1 MSEQDKKTE
10 RRLRT
15 ALHAA
20 GSEAPAPADLWGRI
34 KPRLEGSTTTSTW
47 WQRRWASLAVGAAAT
62 VVLAVGAT
70 GIVLV
75 AAGLTAGNGDGL
87 LVAGDE
93 NSFNLAIRSDDSAG
107 LFEYLDV
114 DDGADTRLLRALEEE
129 QSLTALTV
137 PAPQPTGTPA
147 PSIVRGPSG
156 SPGPVGT
163 RGPATSPSGDA
174 QDFPVFNSERQ
185 VISQASLTVEV
196 EDVGT
201 AITELR
207 AFVESVGGFIEHVST
222 TDGPQ
227 PGRGSATIR
236 VPAEQFNHT
245 IDRIEAFGEVL
256 GQSLG
261 QTDVTGDAIDLAAQL
276 RSERS
281 AEASL
286 LKLLD
291 RAVSVSDV
299 LTVERELGRVRANVE
314 RLQGQLDFIERSVAL
329 ATITVTLA
337 LPPDPTASAPSASL
351 RIEVRDVERSV
362 RRIRDLVDQAGGT
375 MGQVVTVS
383 TQQDGQE
390 AFLSFLVPASA
401 FDSVLTSLVG
411 DGVVLHREVR
421 SDGRLPKDEPDKD
434 AQARITTELQSP
446 EEADPWRS
454 IGIPV
459 GGALV
464 VLSLVGALTLAFRA
478 RRRV

>member
-1 MSEQDKKTE
+1 MSEQDEKTE

-20 GSEAPAPADLWGRI
+20 GSEAPAPADLWVRI

-93 NSFNLAIRSDDSAG
+93 NSVSVVIRSNDSAG
-107 LFEYLDV
+107 LPDV
-114 DDGADTRLLRALEEE
+114 DDGADTRLSRALEQE
-129 QSLTALTV
+129 QSGAFLKDPDPPTAT
-137 PAPQPTGTPA
+137 PAPQNFL
-147 PSIVRGPSG
+147 GPSG

-163 RGPATSPSGDA
+163 RGPAPSPSGDA

-329 ATITVTLA
+329 ATITVTFA

-411 DGVVLHREVR
+411 DGVVLHQEVR
-421 SDGRLPKDEPDKD
+421 SDGRLPKDKPDED

-446 EEADPWRS
+446 EEANPWRS

>member
-1 MSEQDKKTE
+1 MSEQDEKTE

-20 GSEAPAPADLWGRI
+20 GSEAPAPADLWVRI
-34 KPRLEGSTTTSTW
+34 KPRLEGSTTTSSW

-107 LFEYLDV
+107 LPDV
-114 DDGADTRLLRALEEE
+114 DDGADTRLSRALEQE
-129 QSLTALTV
+129 QSGAFLADPDPPTAT
-137 PAPQPTGTPA
+137 PAPQIVWGPA
-147 PSIVRGPSG
+147 G

-163 RGPATSPSGDA
+163 RGPAPSPSGDA

-329 ATITVTLA
+329 ATITVTFA

-411 DGVVLHREVR
+411 DGVVLHQEVR
-421 SDGRLPKDEPDKD
+421 SDGRLPKDKPDED

-446 EEADPWRS
+446 EEANPWRS

>member
-1 MSEQDKKTE
+1 MSEQDEKTE
-10 RRLRT
+10 RRLRA

-20 GSEAPAPADLWGRI
+20 GSEAPAPADLWVRI

-62 VVLAVGAT
+62 VVLTVGAT

-75 AAGLTAGNGDGL
+75 AAGLTAGSGDGL
-87 LVAGDE
+87 LVVGDE
-93 NSFNLAIRSDDSAG
+93 NSFSFAIRSDDSAG
-107 LFEYLDV
+107 LPDG
-114 DDGADTRLLRALEEE
+114 DDGADTRLSRALERE
-129 QSLTALTV
+129 QSGALADPDPPTAT
-137 PAPQPTGTPA
+137 PAPQNFLGPA
-147 PSIVRGPSG
+147 G

-163 RGPATSPSGDA
+163 RGPAPSPSGDA
-174 QDFPVFNSERQ
+174 QDFLVFNSERQ

-256 GQSLG
+256 GQNLG

-329 ATITVTLA
+329 ATITVTFA

-401 FDSVLTSLVG
+401 FDGVLTSLVG
-411 DGVVLHREVR
+411 DGVVLHQEVR
-421 SDGRLPKDEPDKD
+421 SDGRLPKDKPDED
-434 AQARITTELQSP
+434 AQARITTELQSL
-446 EEADPWRS
+446 EEANPWRS

>member
-1 MSEQDKKTE
+1 MSEQDEKTE

-20 GSEAPAPADLWGRI
+20 GSEAPAPADLWVRI

-62 VVLAVGAT
+62 VVLTVGAT

-75 AAGLTAGNGDGL
+75 AAGLTAGSGDGL

-93 NSFNLAIRSDDSAG
+93 NSVSVVIRSNDSAG
-107 LFEYLDV
+107 LPDV
-114 DDGADTRLLRALEEE
+114 DDGADTRLSRALEQD
-129 QSLTALTV
+129 QSGAFLKDPDPPTAT
-137 PAPQPTGTPA
+137 PAPQIVWGPA
-147 PSIVRGPSG
+147 G

-163 RGPATSPSGDA
+163 RGPAPSPSGDA

-329 ATITVTLA
+329 ATITVTFA

-383 TQQDGQE
+383 NQQDGQE

-411 DGVVLHREVR
+411 DGVVLHQEVR
-421 SDGRLPKDEPDKD
+421 SDGRLPKDNPDED

-446 EEADPWRS
+446 EEANPWRS

>member
-1 MSEQDKKTE
+1 MSEQDEKTE

-20 GSEAPAPADLWGRI
+20 GSEAPAPADLWVRI

-114 DDGADTRLLRALEEE
+114 DDGADTLVSRALEER
-129 QSLTALTV
+129 QSGTWRTA
-137 PAPQPTGTPA
+137 P
-147 PSIVRGPSG
+147 
-156 SPGPVGT
+156 
-163 RGPATSPSGDA
+163 SPSGDA

-261 QTDVTGDAIDLAAQL
+261 QIDVTGDAIDLAAQL

-329 ATITVTLA
+329 ATIMVTFA

-411 DGVVLHREVR
+411 DGVVLHQEVR
-421 SDGRLPKDEPDKD
+421 SDGRLPKDKPDED

-446 EEADPWRS
+446 EEANPWRS

>member
-1 MSEQDKKTE
+1 MSEQDEKTE

-20 GSEAPAPADLWGRI
+20 GSEAPAPADLWVRI

-47 WQRRWASLAVGAAAT
+47 WQRPWASLAVGAAAT
-62 VVLAVGAT
+62 VVLTVGAI

-75 AAGLTAGNGDGL
+75 AAGLTAGSGDGL
-87 LVAGDE
+87 LGAGDE
-93 NSFNLAIRSDDSAG
+93 NSVSFAIRSDDSAG
-107 LFEYLDV
+107 LPYV
-114 DDGADTRLLRALEEE
+114 DDGADTRLSRALEEE
-129 QSLTALTV
+129 QWDALADPPTAT
-137 PAPQPTGTPA
+137 PAPQIVLGPA
-147 PSIVRGPSG
+147 G
-156 SPGPVGT
+156 SQGPVGT
-163 RGPATSPSGDA
+163 RGPAPSPSGDA
-174 QDFPVFNSERQ
+174 QDFRVFNSERQ

-207 AFVESVGGFIEHVST
+207 VFVESVGGFIEHVST

-245 IDRIEAFGEVL
+245 LDRIEAFGEVL

-314 RLQGQLDFIERSVAL
+314 RLQGRLDFIERSVAL
-329 ATITVTLA
+329 ATITVTFA

-351 RIEVRDVERSV
+351 GIEVRDVERSV

-411 DGVVLHREVR
+411 DGVVLHQEVR
-421 SDGRLPKDEPDKD
+421 SDGRLPKDKPDKD

-446 EEADPWRS
+446 EEANPWRS

-459 GGALV
+459 GGVLV

>member
-1 MSEQDKKTE
+1 MSEQDEKTE

-20 GSEAPAPADLWGRI
+20 GSEAPAPADLWVRI
-34 KPRLEGSTTTSTW
+34 KPRLEGSTPTSTW

-62 VVLAVGAT
+62 VVLTVGAT

-75 AAGLTAGNGDGL
+75 AAGLTAGSGDGL
-87 LVAGDE
+87 LVAGDA
-93 NSFNLAIRSDDSAG
+93 NSVSFTIRSDDSAG
-107 LFEYLDV
+107 LPDV
-114 DDGADTRLLRALEEE
+114 DDGADTRLSRALEQE
-129 QSLTALTV
+129 QSGALAEDPDPPTAT
-137 PAPQPTGTPA
+137 PAPQNVLGPA
-147 PSIVRGPSG
+147 G

-163 RGPATSPSGDA
+163 RGPAPSPSGDA

-329 ATITVTLA
+329 ATITVTFA

-411 DGVVLHREVR
+411 DGVVLHQEVR
-421 SDGRLPKDEPDKD
+421 SDGRLPKDKPDKD

-446 EEADPWRS
+446 EEANPWRS

>member
-1 MSEQDKKTE
+1 MSEQDEKTE

-20 GSEAPAPADLWGRI
+20 GSEAPAPADLWVRI

-114 DDGADTRLLRALEEE
+114 DDGADTLVSRALEER
-129 QSLTALTV
+129 QS
-137 PAPQPTGTPA
+137 GTW
-147 PSIVRGPSG
+147 RT
-156 SPGPVGT
+156 SP
-163 RGPATSPSGDA
+163 SPSGDA

-245 IDRIEAFGEVL
+245 IDRIEAFGDVL

-261 QTDVTGDAIDLAAQL
+261 QIDVTGDAIDLAAQL

-314 RLQGQLDFIERSVAL
+314 RLQGQLDFIERRVAL
-329 ATITVTLA
+329 ATIMVTFA

-411 DGVVLHREVR
+411 DGVVLHQEVR
-421 SDGRLPKDEPDKD
+421 SDGRLPKDKPDED

-446 EEADPWRS
+446 EEANPWRS

>member
-1 MSEQDKKTE
+1 MSEQDEKTE

-20 GSEAPAPADLWGRI
+20 GSEAPAPADLWARI

-62 VVLAVGAT
+62 VVLTVGAT

-75 AAGLTAGNGDGL
+75 AAGLTAGSGDGL

-93 NSFNLAIRSDDSAG
+93 NSVSVVIRSNDSAG
-107 LFEYLDV
+107 LPDV
-114 DDGADTRLLRALEEE
+114 DDGADTLLSRALEQE
-129 QSLTALTV
+129 QSGAFLADPDPPTAT
-137 PAPQPTGTPA
+137 PAPQIVWGPA
-147 PSIVRGPSG
+147 G

-163 RGPATSPSGDA
+163 RGPAPSPSGDA

-329 ATITVTLA
+329 ATITVTFA

-411 DGVVLHREVR
+411 DGVVLHQEVR
-421 SDGRLPKDEPDKD
+421 SDGRLPKDKPDED

-446 EEADPWRS
+446 EEANPWRS

>member
-1 MSEQDKKTE
+1 MSEQDEKTE

-20 GSEAPAPADLWGRI
+20 GSEAPAPADLWVRI
-34 KPRLEGSTTTSTW
+34 EPRLDGSTTTSTW
-47 WQRRWASLAVGAAAT
+47 WQRGWASLAVGAAAT

-70 GIVLV
+70 GIALV

-107 LFEYLDV
+107 LFELDV
-114 DDGADTRLLRALEEE
+114 DDGADTRRLRALEEE
-129 QSLTALTV
+129 QSGALAV
-137 PAPQPTGTPA
+137 PASQPTGTPA
-147 PSIVRGPSG
+147 PSIVWGPSG
-156 SPGPVGT
+156 GAGPVGT
-163 RGPATSPSGDA
+163 RGPAPSPSADG
-174 QDFPVFNSERQ
+174 QDSQVFNSERQ

-196 EDVGT
+196 ADVGT

-207 AFVESVGGFIEHVST
+207 VFVESVGGFIEHVST
-222 TDGPQ
+222 SDGPQ
-227 PGRGSATIR
+227 PRRGSATIR

-329 ATITVTLA
+329 ATITVTFA

-411 DGVVLHREVR
+411 DGVVIHQEVR
-421 SDGRLPKDEPDKD
+421 SDGRLPKDKPDED

>member
-1 MSEQDKKTE
+1 M
-10 RRLRT
+10 
-15 ALHAA
+15 
-20 GSEAPAPADLWGRI
+20 
-34 KPRLEGSTTTSTW
+34 
-47 WQRRWASLAVGAAAT
+47 
-62 VVLAVGAT
+62 
-70 GIVLV
+70 
-75 AAGLTAGNGDGL
+75 
-87 LVAGDE
+87 
-93 NSFNLAIRSDDSAG
+93 
-107 LFEYLDV
+107 
-114 DDGADTRLLRALEEE
+114 
-129 QSLTALTV
+129 
-137 PAPQPTGTPA
+137 
-147 PSIVRGPSG
+147 
-156 SPGPVGT
+156 
-163 RGPATSPSGDA
+163 
-174 QDFPVFNSERQ
+174 
-185 VISQASLTVEV
+185 
-196 EDVGT
+196 
-201 AITELR
+201 
-207 AFVESVGGFIEHVST
+207 ESVGGFIEHVST
-222 TDGPQ
+222 RDGPQ

-236 VPAEQFNHT
+236 VPADQFNYT

-329 ATITVTLA
+329 ATITVTFA
-337 LPPDPTASAPSASL
+337 LPPNPTASAPSASL

-411 DGVVLHREVR
+411 DGVVLHQQVR
-421 SDGRLPKDEPDKD
+421 SDGRLPKDKSDED

-446 EEADPWRS
+446 EEANPWRS

>member
-1 MSEQDKKTE
+1 MSEQDERTE

-20 GSEAPAPADLWGRI
+20 GSEAPAPADLWVRI

-75 AAGLTAGNGDGL
+75 AAGLTAGSGDGL

-93 NSFNLAIRSDDSAG
+93 NSVSVVIRSNDSAG
-107 LFEYLDV
+107 LPDV
-114 DDGADTRLLRALEEE
+114 DDGADTRLSRALEQE
-129 QSLTALTV
+129 QSGAFLADPDPPTAT
-137 PAPQPTGTPA
+137 PAPQIVWGPA
-147 PSIVRGPSG
+147 G

-163 RGPATSPSGDA
+163 RGPAPSPSGDA

-185 VISQASLTVEV
+185 IISQASLTVEV

-329 ATITVTLA
+329 ATITVTFA
-337 LPPDPTASAPSASL
+337 LPPDPTAPAPSASL

-411 DGVVLHREVR
+411 DGVVLHQEVR
-421 SDGRLPKDEPDKD
+421 SDGRLPKDKPDED

-446 EEADPWRS
+446 EETNPWRS

>member
-1 MSEQDKKTE
+1 MSEQDEKTE

-20 GSEAPAPADLWGRI
+20 GSEAPAPADLWVRI

-107 LFEYLDV
+107 LPDV
-114 DDGADTRLLRALEEE
+114 YDGADMFLLRASKEEP
-129 QSLTALTV
+129 SAVLADPDPPTA
-137 PAPQPTGTPA
+137 
-147 PSIVRGPSG
+147 
-156 SPGPVGT
+156 T
-163 RGPATSPSGDA
+163 RGPAPSPSGDA
-174 QDFPVFNSERQ
+174 QNFPVFNSERQ

-207 AFVESVGGFIEHVST
+207 VFVESVGGFIEHVST

-236 VPAEQFNHT
+236 VPADQFNHT

-329 ATITVTLA
+329 ATITVTFA

-401 FDSVLTSLVG
+401 FESVLTSLVG
-411 DGVVLHREVR
+411 DGVVLHQEVR
-421 SDGRLPKDEPDKD
+421 SDGRLPKDKPDED
-434 AQARITTELQSP
+434 AQARITTELQSR
-446 EEADPWRS
+446 EEANPWRS

>member
-1 MSEQDKKTE
+1 MSEQDEKTE

-20 GSEAPAPADLWGRI
+20 GSEAPAPADLWVRI

-62 VVLAVGAT
+62 VVLTVGAT

-75 AAGLTAGNGDGL
+75 AAGLTAGSGDGL

-93 NSFNLAIRSDDSAG
+93 NSFSLVSRSDDSAG
-107 LFEYLDV
+107 LPDV
-114 DDGADTRLLRALEEE
+114 DDGADTRLSRALEQE
-129 QSLTALTV
+129 QSGAFLEDPDPPTET
-137 PAPQPTGTPA
+137 PAPQIVWGPA
-147 PSIVRGPSG
+147 G

-163 RGPATSPSGDA
+163 RGPAPSPSGDA

-185 VISQASLTVEV
+185 IISQASLTVEV

-329 ATITVTLA
+329 ATITVTFA

-411 DGVVLHREVR
+411 DGVVLHQEVR
-421 SDGRLPKDEPDKD
+421 SDGRLPKDKPDED

-446 EEADPWRS
+446 EEANPWRS

>member
-1 MSEQDKKTE
+1 MLT
-10 RRLRT
+10 
-15 ALHAA
+15 
-20 GSEAPAPADLWGRI
+20 
-34 KPRLEGSTTTSTW
+34 
-47 WQRRWASLAVGAAAT
+47 
-62 VVLAVGAT
+62 VGAT

-93 NSFNLAIRSDDSAG
+93 NSVSVVIRSNDSAG
-107 LFEYLDV
+107 PPDV
-114 DDGADTRLLRALEEE
+114 DDGADTRLSRALEQE
-129 QSLTALTV
+129 QSGAFLADPDPPTPT
-137 PAPQPTGTPA
+137 PAPQIVWDPA
-147 PSIVRGPSG
+147 G

-163 RGPATSPSGDA
+163 RGSAPSPSGDA

-185 VISQASLTVEV
+185 IISQASLTVEV
-196 EDVGT
+196 EYVGT

-291 RAVSVSDV
+291 RAVSVSEV

-329 ATITVTLA
+329 ATITVTFA

-411 DGVVLHREVR
+411 DGVVLHQEVR
-421 SDGRLPKDEPDKD
+421 SDGRLPKDKPDED

-446 EEADPWRS
+446 EEANPWRS

>member
-1 MSEQDKKTE
+1 MSEQDEKTE

-20 GSEAPAPADLWGRI
+20 GSEAPAPADLWVRI

-62 VVLAVGAT
+62 VVLTVGAT

-75 AAGLTAGNGDGL
+75 AAGLTAGSGDGL

-93 NSFNLAIRSDDSAG
+93 NSFSLVMRSDDSAG
-107 LFEYLDV
+107 LPDV
-114 DDGADTRLLRALEEE
+114 DDGADTRLSRALEQG
-129 QSLTALTV
+129 QSGALADPDAPTAT
-137 PAPQPTGTPA
+137 PAPQNFLGPA
-147 PSIVRGPSG
+147 G
-156 SPGPVGT
+156 SSGPVGT
-163 RGPATSPSGDA
+163 RGPAPSPSGDA

-207 AFVESVGGFIEHVST
+207 AFVESVGGFIEHVAT

-329 ATITVTLA
+329 ATITVTFA

-411 DGVVLHREVR
+411 DGVVLHQEVR
-421 SDGRLPKDEPDKD
+421 SDGRLPKDKPDED

-446 EEADPWRS
+446 EEANPWRS

>member
-1 MSEQDKKTE
+1 MSEQDEKTE

-20 GSEAPAPADLWGRI
+20 GSEAPAPADLWVRI

-107 LFEYLDV
+107 LPDV
-114 DDGADTRLLRALEEE
+114 DDGADTRLSRALEQE
-129 QSLTALTV
+129 QSGAFLADPDPPTAT
-137 PAPQPTGTPA
+137 PAPQIVWGPA
-147 PSIVRGPSG
+147 G

-163 RGPATSPSGDA
+163 RGPAPSPSGDA

-329 ATITVTLA
+329 ATITVTFA

-411 DGVVLHREVR
+411 DGVVLHQEVR
-421 SDGRLPKDEPDKD
+421 SDGRLPKDKPDED

-446 EEADPWRS
+446 EEANPWRS

>member
-1 MSEQDKKTE
+1 MSEQDERTE

-20 GSEAPAPADLWGRI
+20 GSEAPAPVDLWVRI

-62 VVLAVGAT
+62 VVLTVGAT

-75 AAGLTAGNGDGL
+75 AAGLTAGSGDGL

-93 NSFNLAIRSDDSAG
+93 NSVSVVIRSNDSAG
-107 LFEYLDV
+107 LPDV
-114 DDGADTRLLRALEEE
+114 DDGADTRLSRALEQE
-129 QSLTALTV
+129 QSGAFLKDPDPPTAT
-137 PAPQPTGTPA
+137 PAPQIVWGPA
-147 PSIVRGPSG
+147 G

-163 RGPATSPSGDA
+163 RGPAPSPSGDA

-329 ATITVTLA
+329 TTITVTFA

-411 DGVVLHREVR
+411 DGVVLHQEVR
-421 SDGRLPKDEPDKD
+421 SDGRLPKDKPDKD

-446 EEADPWRS
+446 EEANPWRS

>member
-1 MSEQDKKTE
+1 MSEQDEKTE

-34 KPRLEGSTTTSTW
+34 EPRLEGSTTTSTW

-93 NSFNLAIRSDDSAG
+93 NSFSLVIRSDDSAG
-107 LFEYLDV
+107 LLDV
-114 DDGADTRLLRALEEE
+114 DDGADTRLLRSLEEA
-129 QSLTALTV
+129 QSGALV
-137 PAPQPTGTPA
+137 VLAPQPTGTPA
-147 PSIVRGPSG
+147 PSIAWGPRGD
-156 SPGPVGT
+156 PGPAGT
-163 RGPATSPSGDA
+163 RGPAPSPSGDA

-329 ATITVTLA
+329 ATITVTFA

-362 RRIRDLVDQAGGT
+362 RRIRDLVDQADGT

-421 SDGRLPKDEPDKD
+421 SDGRLSQDEPDKD

-459 GGALV
+459 GGALMF
-464 VLSLVGALTLAFRA
+464 LSLVGALTLAFRA
-478 RRRV
+478 RRLV

>member
-1 MSEQDKKTE
+1 MSEQDEKTE

-20 GSEAPAPADLWGRI
+20 GSEAPAPADLWVRI

-62 VVLAVGAT
+62 VVLTVGAT

-75 AAGLTAGNGDGL
+75 GAGLTAGSGDGL

-93 NSFNLAIRSDDSAG
+93 NSVSFAIRSDDSAG
-107 LFEYLDV
+107 LPDV
-114 DDGADTRLLRALEEE
+114 DDGADTRLSRALEEE
-129 QSLTALTV
+129 QSGALADPDPPTAT
-137 PAPQPTGTPA
+137 PAPQIVLGPA
-147 PSIVRGPSG
+147 G

-163 RGPATSPSGDA
+163 RGPAPSPSGDA

-329 ATITVTLA
+329 ATITVTFA
-337 LPPDPTASAPSASL
+337 LLPDPTASAPSASL
-351 RIEVRDVERSV
+351 RTEVRDVERSV

-411 DGVVLHREVR
+411 DGVVLHQEVR
-421 SDGRLPKDEPDKD
+421 SDGRLPKDKPDED

-446 EEADPWRS
+446 EEANPWRS

>member
-1 MSEQDKKTE
+1 MSEQDERTE

-20 GSEAPAPADLWGRI
+20 GSEAPAPADLWVRI
-34 KPRLEGSTTTSTW
+34 KPRLEGSTPTSTW

-114 DDGADTRLLRALEEE
+114 DDRADTRLSRALAS
-129 QSLTALTV
+129 QSGALAEDPDPPTAK
-137 PAPQPTGTPA
+137 PAPQHFLGPA
-147 PSIVRGPSG
+147 G
-156 SPGPVGT
+156 SPGLVGT
-163 RGPATSPSGDA
+163 RGPAPSPSGDA

-329 ATITVTLA
+329 ATITVTFA

-411 DGVVLHREVR
+411 DGVVLHQEVR
-421 SDGRLPKDEPDKD
+421 SDGRLPKDKPDED

-446 EEADPWRS
+446 EEANPWRS

>member
-1 MSEQDKKTE
+1 MSEQDEKTE

-20 GSEAPAPADLWGRI
+20 GSEAPAPADLWVRI

-114 DDGADTRLLRALEEE
+114 EDGADTRLSRALEEE
-129 QSLTALTV
+129 QWGATV
-137 PAPQPTGTPA
+137 MLAPQPTGTPA
-147 PSIVRGPSG
+147 PSAGI
-156 SPGPVGT
+156 PGPLGT
-163 RGPATSPSGDA
+163 RGPDPSSSGDA
-174 QDFPVFNSERQ
+174 PDFPVFNSERQ

-245 IDRIEAFGEVL
+245 IDRIEAFGEVF

-329 ATITVTLA
+329 ATITVTFA

-411 DGVVLHREVR
+411 DGVVLHQEVR
-421 SDGRLPKDEPDKD
+421 SDGRLPKDKPDED

-446 EEADPWRS
+446 EEANPWRS

>member
-1 MSEQDKKTE
+1 MSEQDEKTE

-20 GSEAPAPADLWGRI
+20 GSEAPAPADLWVRI

-47 WQRRWASLAVGAAAT
+47 WQRRWASLAVGTAAT
-62 VVLAVGAT
+62 VVLTVGAT

-75 AAGLTAGNGDGL
+75 AAGLTAGSGDGL

-93 NSFNLAIRSDDSAG
+93 NSFSLVIRSDDSAG
-107 LFEYLDV
+107 LPDV
-114 DDGADTRLLRALEEE
+114 DDGADTRLSRALEEE
-129 QSLTALTV
+129 QSGALADPDPPTAT
-137 PAPQPTGTPA
+137 PAPQNFLGPA
-147 PSIVRGPSG
+147 G

-163 RGPATSPSGDA
+163 RGPAPSPSGDA

-236 VPAEQFNHT
+236 VPADQFNHT

-329 ATITVTLA
+329 ATITVTFA

-411 DGVVLHREVR
+411 DGVVLHQEVR
-421 SDGRLPKDEPDKD
+421 SDGRLPKDKPDED

-446 EEADPWRS
+446 EEANPWRS

>member
-1 MSEQDKKTE
+1 MSEQDERTE

-20 GSEAPAPADLWGRI
+20 GSEAPAPADLWVRI

-47 WQRRWASLAVGAAAT
+47 WQRRWDSLAVGAAAT

-75 AAGLTAGNGDGL
+75 AAGLTAGSGDGL

-93 NSFNLAIRSDDSAG
+93 NSVSVVIRSNDSAG
-107 LFEYLDV
+107 LPDV
-114 DDGADTRLLRALEEE
+114 DDGADTRLSRALEQE
-129 QSLTALTV
+129 QSGGFLADPDPPTAT
-137 PAPQPTGTPA
+137 PAPQ
-147 PSIVRGPSG
+147 IVWGPSG

-163 RGPATSPSGDA
+163 RGPAPSPSGDA

-185 VISQASLTVEV
+185 IISQASLTVEV

-329 ATITVTLA
+329 ATITVTFA

-411 DGVVLHREVR
+411 DGVVLHQEVR
-421 SDGRLPKDEPDKD
+421 SDGQLPKDKPDED

-446 EEADPWRS
+446 EEANPWRS

>member
-1 MSEQDKKTE
+1 MSEQDEKTE
-10 RRLRT
+10 HRLRT

-20 GSEAPAPADLWGRI
+20 GSEAPAPADLWARI
-34 KPRLEGSTTTSTW
+34 KPRLERSTTTSTW

-93 NSFNLAIRSDDSAG
+93 NSFILISPDDSAG
-107 LFEYLDV
+107 LPDV
-114 DDGADTRLLRALEEE
+114 DDGAATRLSRALEEE
-129 QSLTALTV
+129 QSGALV
-137 PAPQPTGTPA
+137 VLALQPTA
-147 PSIVRGPSG
+147 
-156 SPGPVGT
+156 
-163 RGPATSPSGDA
+163 DA

-196 EDVGT
+196 EDVGM

-207 AFVESVGGFIEHVST
+207 VFVESVGGFIEHVST

-236 VPAEQFNHT
+236 VPAEQFNRT

-261 QTDVTGDAIDLAAQL
+261 QTDVTGDAIDLAARL

-329 ATITVTLA
+329 ATITVTFA

-362 RRIRDLVDQAGGT
+362 RRIRDLVDQADGT

-421 SDGRLPKDEPDKD
+421 SDGRLSQDEPDKD

-464 VLSLVGALTLAFRA
+464 FLSLVGALTLAFRA

>member
-1 MSEQDKKTE
+1 MSEQDERTE

-20 GSEAPAPADLWGRI
+20 GSEAPAPADLWARI

-75 AAGLTAGNGDGL
+75 AAGLTAGSGDGL

-107 LFEYLDV
+107 LFESLAV
-114 DDGADTRLLRALEEE
+114 DDGADTRLSRALE
-129 QSLTALTV
+129 QSGALAEDPDPPTAT
-137 PAPQPTGTPA
+137 PAPQNFLGPA
-147 PSIVRGPSG
+147 G
-156 SPGPVGT
+156 SPGSVGT
-163 RGPATSPSGDA
+163 RGPAPRPSGNA

-329 ATITVTLA
+329 ATITVTFA

-351 RIEVRDVERSV
+351 RIEVRDVVRSV

-411 DGVVLHREVR
+411 DGVVLHQEVR
-421 SDGRLPKDEPDKD
+421 SDGRLPKDKPDED

-446 EEADPWRS
+446 EEANPWRS

-478 RRRV
+478 RRRA

>member
-1 MSEQDKKTE
+1 MSEQDEKTE

-20 GSEAPAPADLWGRI
+20 GSEAPAPADLWVRI

-47 WQRRWASLAVGAAAT
+47 WQRPWASLAVGAAAT

-75 AAGLTAGNGDGL
+75 AAGLTAGSSDGL
-87 LVAGDE
+87 LGAGDE
-93 NSFNLAIRSDDSAG
+93 NSVSFAIRSDDSAG
-107 LFEYLDV
+107 LPYV
-114 DDGADTRLLRALEEE
+114 DDGADTRLSRALEQE
-129 QSLTALTV
+129 QSGAFLADPDPPTAT
-137 PAPQPTGTPA
+137 PAPQIVLGPA
-147 PSIVRGPSG
+147 G

-163 RGPATSPSGDA
+163 RGPAPSPSGDA

-185 VISQASLTVEV
+185 IISQASLTVEV

-329 ATITVTLA
+329 ATITVTFA

-390 AFLSFLVPASA
+390 AFLSFLVPAST

-411 DGVVLHREVR
+411 DGVVLHQEVR
-421 SDGRLPKDEPDKD
+421 SDGRLPKDKPDKD

-446 EEADPWRS
+446 EEANPWRS

>member
-1 MSEQDKKTE
+1 MSEQDEKTE

-20 GSEAPAPADLWGRI
+20 GSEAPAPADLWVRI

-47 WQRRWASLAVGAAAT
+47 WQRPWASLAVGAAAT
-62 VVLAVGAT
+62 VVLTVGAT

-75 AAGLTAGNGDGL
+75 AAGLTAGSGDGL

-93 NSFNLAIRSDDSAG
+93 NSVSLAIRSDDSAG
-107 LFEYLDV
+107 LPYV
-114 DDGADTRLLRALEEE
+114 DDGADTRLSRALEEE
-129 QSLTALTV
+129 QWGVLADPPTAT
-137 PAPQPTGTPA
+137 PAPQIVLGPA
-147 PSIVRGPSG
+147 G
-156 SPGPVGT
+156 SQGPVGT
-163 RGPATSPSGDA
+163 RGPAPSPSGDA
-174 QDFPVFNSERQ
+174 QDFPVFNGERQ

-207 AFVESVGGFIEHVST
+207 VFVESVGGFIEHVST

-281 AEASL
+281 AEGSL

-314 RLQGQLDFIERSVAL
+314 RLQGRLDFIERSVAL
-329 ATITVTLA
+329 ATITVTFA

-351 RIEVRDVERSV
+351 GIEVRDVERSV

-411 DGVVLHREVR
+411 DGVVLHQEVR
-421 SDGRLPKDEPDKD
+421 SDGRLPKDKPDKD

-446 EEADPWRS
+446 EEANPWRS
-454 IGIPV
+454 IGIPA

>member
-1 MSEQDKKTE
+1 MSEQDEKTE

-20 GSEAPAPADLWGRI
+20 GSEAPAPADLWVRI
-34 KPRLEGSTTTSTW
+34 KPRLEGSTPTSTW

-62 VVLAVGAT
+62 VVLTVGAT

-75 AAGLTAGNGDGL
+75 AAGLTAGSGDGL
-87 LVAGDE
+87 LGAGDE
-93 NSFNLAIRSDDSAG
+93 NSFSLVIRSDDSAG
-107 LFEYLDV
+107 LPDV
-114 DDGADTRLLRALEEE
+114 DDGADTRLSRALEQE
-129 QSLTALTV
+129 QSGALLEDPDPPTAT
-137 PAPQPTGTPA
+137 PAPQIVWGTA
-147 PSIVRGPSG
+147 G
-156 SPGPVGT
+156 SPGPLGT
-163 RGPATSPSGDA
+163 RGPAPSPSGDA

-236 VPAEQFNHT
+236 VPADQFNHT

-329 ATITVTLA
+329 ATITVTFA

-375 MGQVVTVS
+375 MGQVVTIS

-411 DGVVLHREVR
+411 DGVVLHQEVR
-421 SDGRLPKDEPDKD
+421 SDGRLPKDKPDED

-446 EEADPWRS
+446 EEANPWRS

>member
-1 MSEQDKKTE
+1 MSEQDEKTE

-20 GSEAPAPADLWGRI
+20 GSEAPAPADLWVRI

-62 VVLAVGAT
+62 VVLTVGAT

-75 AAGLTAGNGDGL
+75 AAGLTAGSGDGL

-107 LFEYLDV
+107 LPDV
-114 DDGADTRLLRALEEE
+114 DDGADTRLSRALEQE
-129 QSLTALTV
+129 QSGAFLADPDPPTAT
-137 PAPQPTGTPA
+137 PAPQIVWGPA
-147 PSIVRGPSG
+147 G

-163 RGPATSPSGDA
+163 RGPAPSPSGDA

-236 VPAEQFNHT
+236 VPADQFNYT

-329 ATITVTLA
+329 ATITVTFA

-362 RRIRDLVDQAGGT
+362 RRIRDLVDQADGT

-411 DGVVLHREVR
+411 DGVVLHQEVR
-421 SDGRLPKDEPDKD
+421 SDGRLPKDKPDED

-446 EEADPWRS
+446 EEANPWRS

>member
-1 MSEQDKKTE
+1 MSEQDEKTE

-20 GSEAPAPADLWGRI
+20 GSEAPAPADLWVRI

-75 AAGLTAGNGDGL
+75 AAGLTAGSGDGL
-87 LVAGDE
+87 LGAGDE
-93 NSFNLAIRSDDSAG
+93 NSVSVVIRSNDSAG
-107 LFEYLDV
+107 LPDV
-114 DDGADTRLLRALEEE
+114 DDGADTRLSRALEQE
-129 QSLTALTV
+129 QSGAFLADPDPPTAT
-137 PAPQPTGTPA
+137 PAPQIVWGPA
-147 PSIVRGPSG
+147 G
-156 SPGPVGT
+156 SPGPAGT
-163 RGPATSPSGDA
+163 RGPAPSPSGDA

-329 ATITVTLA
+329 ATITVTFA

-411 DGVVLHREVR
+411 DGVVLHQEVR
-421 SDGRLPKDEPDKD
+421 SDGRLPKDKPDED

-446 EEADPWRS
+446 EEANPWRS

>member
-1 MSEQDKKTE
+1 MSEQDEKTE

-20 GSEAPAPADLWGRI
+20 GSEAPAPADLWVRI

-62 VVLAVGAT
+62 VVLTVGAT

-93 NSFNLAIRSDDSAG
+93 NSFNLAIRSNDSAG
-107 LFEYLDV
+107 LPDV
-114 DDGADTRLLRALEEE
+114 DDGADTRLSRALEQE
-129 QSLTALTV
+129 QSAVLAD
-137 PAPQPTGTPA
+137 PAPQPIGTPA
-147 PSIVRGPSG
+147 PSIVWGPAG
-156 SPGPVGT
+156 SPGPVDT

-329 ATITVTLA
+329 ATITVTFA

-401 FDSVLTSLVG
+401 FESVLTSLVG
-411 DGVVLHREVR
+411 DGVVLHQEVR
-421 SDGRLPKDEPDKD
+421 SDGRLPKDKPDED

-446 EEADPWRS
+446 EEANPWRS

>member
-1 MSEQDKKTE
+1 MSEQDEKTE

-20 GSEAPAPADLWGRI
+20 GSEAPAPADLWVRI

-107 LFEYLDV
+107 LPDV
-114 DDGADTRLLRALEEE
+114 DDGADTRLSRALEQE
-129 QSLTALTV
+129 QSGAFLADPDPPTAT
-137 PAPQPTGTPA
+137 PAPQIVWGPA
-147 PSIVRGPSG
+147 G

-163 RGPATSPSGDA
+163 RGPAPSPSGDA

-207 AFVESVGGFIEHVST
+207 AFVESVAGFIEHVST

-329 ATITVTLA
+329 ATITVTFA

-411 DGVVLHREVR
+411 DGVVLHQEVR
-421 SDGRLPKDEPDKD
+421 SDGRLPKDKPDED

-446 EEADPWRS
+446 EEANPWRS

>member
-1 MSEQDKKTE
+1 MSEQDEKTE
-10 RRLRT
+10 HRLRT

-20 GSEAPAPADLWGRI
+20 GSEAPAPADLWARI
-34 KPRLEGSTTTSTW
+34 KPRLERSTTTSTW

-93 NSFNLAIRSDDSAG
+93 NSFILISPDDSAG
-107 LFEYLDV
+107 LPDV
-114 DDGADTRLLRALEEE
+114 DDGAATRLSRALEEE
-129 QSLTALTV
+129 QSGALVV
-137 PAPQPTGTPA
+137 PALQPTA
-147 PSIVRGPSG
+147 
-156 SPGPVGT
+156 
-163 RGPATSPSGDA
+163 DA

-196 EDVGT
+196 EDVGM

-207 AFVESVGGFIEHVST
+207 VFVESVGGFIEHVST

-236 VPAEQFNHT
+236 VPAEQFNRT

-261 QTDVTGDAIDLAAQL
+261 QTDVTGDAIDLAARL

-329 ATITVTLA
+329 ATITVTFA

-362 RRIRDLVDQAGGT
+362 RRIRDLVDQADGT

-421 SDGRLPKDEPDKD
+421 SDGRLSQDEPDKD

-464 VLSLVGALTLAFRA
+464 FLSLVGALTLAFRA

>member
-1 MSEQDKKTE
+1 MSEQDEKTE

-20 GSEAPAPADLWGRI
+20 GSEAPAPADLWVRI

-75 AAGLTAGNGDGL
+75 AAGLTAGSDDGL

-93 NSFNLAIRSDDSAG
+93 NSVSLAITSVDSAG
-107 LFEYLDV
+107 LPDV
-114 DDGADTRLLRALEEE
+114 DDGADTRLSWALTQE
-129 QSLTALTV
+129 QSGALAD
-137 PAPQPTGTPA
+137 PPTETPKA
-147 PSIVRGPSG
+147 QIVLGPIG

-163 RGPATSPSGDA
+163 RGPAPRSSADA
-174 QDFPVFNSERQ
+174 EDFPVFNSERQ

-329 ATITVTLA
+329 ATITVTFA

-390 AFLSFLVPASA
+390 AFLSFLVPAST

-411 DGVVLHREVR
+411 DGVVLHQEVR
-421 SDGRLPKDEPDKD
+421 SDGRLPKDKPDKD
-434 AQARITTELQSP
+434 AQARITTELQST
-446 EEADPWRS
+446 EEANPWRS

>member
-1 MSEQDKKTE
+1 MSEQDERTE

-20 GSEAPAPADLWGRI
+20 GSEAPAPADLWVRI

-75 AAGLTAGNGDGL
+75 AAGLTAGSGDGL

-93 NSFNLAIRSDDSAG
+93 NSVSVVIRSNDSAG
-107 LFEYLDV
+107 LPDV
-114 DDGADTRLLRALEEE
+114 DDGADTRLSRALEQE
-129 QSLTALTV
+129 QSGAFLADPDPPTAT
-137 PAPQPTGTPA
+137 PAPQIVWGPA
-147 PSIVRGPSG
+147 G

-163 RGPATSPSGDA
+163 RGPAPSPSGDA

-185 VISQASLTVEV
+185 IISQASLTVEV

-329 ATITVTLA
+329 ATITVTFA

-411 DGVVLHREVR
+411 DGVVLHQEVR
-421 SDGRLPKDEPDKD
+421 SDGRLPKDKPDED

-446 EEADPWRS
+446 EEANPWRS

>member
-1 MSEQDKKTE
+1 MSEQDEKTE

-20 GSEAPAPADLWGRI
+20 GSEAPAPADLWVRI
-34 KPRLEGSTTTSTW
+34 KPRLEGSTTTFTW

-62 VVLAVGAT
+62 VVLAVSAT

-75 AAGLTAGNGDGL
+75 AAGLTAGSGDGL

-93 NSFNLAIRSDDSAG
+93 NSVSLAIRSDNSAG
-107 LFEYLDV
+107 LPDV
-114 DDGADTRLLRALEEE
+114 DDGADTRLSRALEEE
-129 QSLTALTV
+129 QSGALADPDPPTER
-137 PAPQPTGTPA
+137 PARQIVLGPA
-147 PSIVRGPSG
+147 G

-163 RGPATSPSGDA
+163 RGPAPSPSGDA

-227 PGRGSATIR
+227 PGPGSATIR

-329 ATITVTLA
+329 ATITVTFA

-411 DGVVLHREVR
+411 DGVVLHQEVR
-421 SDGRLPKDEPDKD
+421 SDGRLPKDKPDED

-446 EEADPWRS
+446 EEANPWRS

>member
-1 MSEQDKKTE
+1 MSEQDEKTE

-20 GSEAPAPADLWGRI
+20 GSEAPAPADLWVRI

-75 AAGLTAGNGDGL
+75 AAGLTAGD
-87 LVAGDE
+87 GDE
-93 NSFNLAIRSDDSAG
+93 NSFSLAIRSDDSAG

-114 DDGADTRLLRALEEE
+114 DDGADTRLSRALEEE
-129 QSLTALTV
+129 QSGALVVPAQPTAT
-137 PAPQPTGTPA
+137 PAPQ
-147 PSIVRGPSG
+147 IVLGPRGD
-156 SPGPVGT
+156 PGPAGT
-163 RGPATSPSGDA
+163 RGPAPSPSGDA

-329 ATITVTLA
+329 ATITVTFA

-351 RIEVRDVERSV
+351 RIEVSDVERSV

-411 DGVVLHREVR
+411 DGVVLHQEVR
-421 SDGRLPKDEPDKD
+421 SDGRLPKDKPDED

-446 EEADPWRS
+446 EEANPWRS